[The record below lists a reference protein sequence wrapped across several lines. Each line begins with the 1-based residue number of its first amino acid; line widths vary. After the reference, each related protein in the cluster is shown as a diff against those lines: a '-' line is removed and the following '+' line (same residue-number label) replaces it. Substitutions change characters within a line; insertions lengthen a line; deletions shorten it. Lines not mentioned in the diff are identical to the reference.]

1 MREREDTPQA
11 KNLPGKIERIFS
23 SALEKSVSYRLFLL
37 PAQHIHSIEEVDTFC
52 CANHVEGHAV
62 LEARCGGFDQAIKDL
77 GKEPALTDV
86 NIDHNDCE
94 SWIAKVEGQ
103 CVPDDGDWSTVGLYA
118 AGEPNHLC
126 LVDFMEKHPD
136 TQAAA
141 SDVSPDL
148 FKAMEAGMN
157 IKFGVDHQKYLQAYL
172 PISHLTLAVTN
183 EQMVTNEAIET
194 GPNLIR
200 ESPSQDEVECTEN
213 DYKVCDDEAD
223 GVFKSIA

>member
-1 MREREDTPQA
+1 MYQIRYVSRSLLLFP
-11 KNLPGKIERIFS
+11 IRI
-23 SALEKSVSYRLFLL
+23 Y
-37 PAQHIHSIEEVDTFC
+37 ISIEEVDTFC

-62 LEARCGGFDQAIKDL
+62 LEARCTGFDQAIKDL
-77 GKEPALTDV
+77 GKEPALNDV
-86 NIDHNDCE
+86 NIDHNDCD
-94 SWIAKVEGQ
+94 SWIAKVEEQ
-103 CVPDDGDWSTVGLYA
+103 CAPDDGDWSTVGLYA

-126 LVDFMEKHPD
+126 LVDFMQKHPD

-183 EQMVTNEAIET
+183 GQMVTNEAIET
-194 GPNLIR
+194 GPKLIR

-213 DYKVCDDEAD
+213 DYKVCDDEAV

>member
-1 MREREDTPQA
+1 MAHSSILEGVCLTSFF
-11 KNLPGKIERIFS
+11 FS
-23 SALEKSVSYRLFLL
+23 C
-37 PAQHIHSIEEVDTFC
+37 PHIHSIEEVDTFC
-52 CANHVEGHAV
+52 CANHVEGHTV

-94 SWIAKVEGQ
+94 SWIAKVEEQ
-103 CVPDDGDWSTVGLYA
+103 CSPDDGDGDWSTVGLYA

-148 FKAMEAGMN
+148 FKAMDAGMN

-183 EQMVTNEAIET
+183 GQMVTNEAIET
-194 GPNLIR
+194 GPKLIR

-213 DYKVCDDEAD
+213 DYKVCDNEASD
-223 GVFKSIA
+223 MFKSIA

>member
-1 MREREDTPQA
+1 MYQIVVCLTSSSSLPQ
-11 KNLPGKIERIFS
+11 S
-23 SALEKSVSYRLFLL
+23 
-37 PAQHIHSIEEVDTFC
+37 SIEEVDTFC

-62 LEARCGGFDQAIKDL
+62 LEARCNGFDQAIKDL

-86 NIDHNDCE
+86 IIDHNDCD
-94 SWIAKVEGQ
+94 SWIAKVEEQ
-103 CVPDDGDWSTVGLYA
+103 CSPDDGDWSTVGLYA

-148 FKAMEAGMN
+148 FKAMEAGAN

-183 EQMVTNEAIET
+183 GQMVTNEAIET
-194 GPNLIR
+194 GPKLIR
-200 ESPSQDEVECTEN
+200 KSPSQDEVECTEN
-213 DYKVCDDEAD
+213 DYKVCDNEAS

>member
-1 MREREDTPQA
+1 M
-11 KNLPGKIERIFS
+11 PGKLKQIHS
-23 SALEKSVSYRLFLL
+23 SVLDKSVSHHIFSC
-37 PAQHIHSIEEVDTFC
+37 PALHIHSIEEVDTFC

-62 LEARCGGFDQAIKDL
+62 LTARCGGFDQAIKDL
-77 GKEPALTDV
+77 DKEPALNDV

-94 SWIAKVEGQ
+94 SWIAKVEEQ
-103 CVPDDGDWSTVGLYA
+103 CSPDDGDWSTVGLYA

-126 LVDFMEKHPD
+126 LVDFMQKHPD

-183 EQMVTNEAIET
+183 GQMVTNEAIET
-194 GPNLIR
+194 GPKLIR
-200 ESPSQDEVECTEN
+200 ESPSQDEVEYTEN
-213 DYKVCDDEAD
+213 DYKVCDNEASD
-223 GVFKSIA
+223 MFKSIV